1 MIPLK
6 APLMA
11 EHAKAPPSSSAMDY
25 REHERTYLGFIR
37 FVKVSTIVVV
47 VILIG
52 MAIFLI

>member
-1 MIPLK
+1 LIPLK